1 MAGRAAFI
9 HIDRPQGASGGMGSP
24 LSLGGEKA
32 AEEPLDRLHWCVK
45 RASFYTYFPLGP
57 FAV

>member
-9 HIDRPQGASGGMGSP
+9 HIDRPQGASGGVGSP

-32 AEEPLDRLHWCVK
+32 AEERLDVLHWCVK
-45 RASFYTYFPLGP
+45 RRKF
-57 FAV
+57 

>member
-9 HIDRPQGASGGMGSP
+9 HIDRPQGASGGVGSP

-32 AEEPLDRLHWCVK
+32 AEERLDVLHWCVK
-45 RASFYTYFPLGP
+45 RASFYMDCPQGPL
-57 FAV
+57 AV